1 VKLGAFAL
9 VGASLLA
16 RTAAAGADGERAAG
30 GNQAVRVES
39 RVEVLDRTD
48 HVEDV
53 IARLRNQP
61 QPKPTSMPAV
71 SQGIPRIDKDNL
83 PAPPTVGQR
92 ERRGTRSRSKDHLHP
107 HGTPRGPR
115 ERR

>member
-1 VKLGAFAL
+1 VRLGAFAL

-16 RTAAAGADGERAAG
+16 RAAAAGADAERAGG

-61 QPKPTSMPAV
+61 QPKPAPMPV
-71 SQGIPRIDKDNL
+71 TSQGIPKIDKDTL
-83 PAPPTVGQR
+83 PAPPAVGQR
-92 ERRGTRSRSKDHLHP
+92 EHRGPRSRLKDRLHP
-107 HGTPRGPR
+107 HGPPRGPHEHR
-115 ERR
+115 